1 MTFQTPQD
9 PQRANDAWLLWM
21 EGMVVLALHNQGAEK
36 SKDLIDRML
45 DCGLATSTMD
55 EDSPMGS
62 CVFKAMGVAVQDVV
76 DPATGKRDCE
86 AVLREWMHRAAQVV
100 GNGKG
105 E

>member
-21 EGMVVLALHNQGAEK
+21 EGMVHIGLIYHSTNM
-36 SKDLIDRML
+36 SKDLIERML
-45 DCGLATSTMD
+45 ACGLAVSILD
-55 EDSPMGS
+55 EYSPAGS
-62 CVFKAMGVAVQDVV
+62 AIFKAMGIAVHDALN
-76 DPATGKRDCE
+76 PATGERDCD

-100 GNGKG
+100 QNGKG